1 MITLQQLLMTD
12 SDLSGGMQTGKG
24 TDGAQDF
31 LSLLAGALTDAT
43 GQGND
48 APLTLADL
56 KAAGSK
62 LSKVAQEAGGENTL
76 QAKIAN
82 LLSRQPALTG
92 DEPTAATPLDTLV
105 SGLVPVSKGDA
116 LKTLSAVKTQDD
128 SKSELSEEELAGLS
142 ALMAMLPHQQTAT
155 PVASGAT
162 GIGVTAKST
171 LNAAALSQNGA
182 GQQSMSTLLAGH
194 EKAQQA
200 STYQAQAQAQN
211 ADPSQPVNAPAT
223 PIVAAA
229 AEKQDLA
236 SSPSSTAPTATLA
249 PVISSNVTSHAAAT
263 VATAPVLSQP
273 LGTQEWQQSLSQH
286 ITLFTKQ
293 GQQTAELRLHP
304 EDLGQVQITLKLDD
318 NQAQL
323 QMVSAHS
330 HVRAALE
337 AALPV
342 LRTSLAES
350 GIQLAQSSVSSE
362 SFAGQQQSSS
372 QQQQQ
377 ASRSG
382 NTGGFNEESDEL
394 LPAPAALQSAAR
406 GNSAV
411 DIFA

>member
-1 MITLQQLLMTD
+1 MITLQQLLMSD
-12 SDLSGGMQTGKG
+12 SDLSGGTQTGKG

-31 LSLLAGALTDAT
+31 LSLLAGALSDAT
-43 GQGND
+43 GKGKD

-62 LSKVAQEAGGENTL
+62 LSKVAQDAKGDTTL
-76 QAKIAN
+76 QAKIAD
-82 LLSRQPALTG
+82 LLSRQTALNG
-92 DEPTAATPLDTLV
+92 DETSPVTSLDTLV
-105 SGLVPVSKGDA
+105 SGLVPLSKGDA
-116 LKTLSAVKTQDD
+116 LKTLNAANSKDD
-128 SKSELSEEELAGLS
+128 GKSELSEEELAGLS
-142 ALMAMLPHQQTAT
+142 ALMAMLPHQQQTTASRAAGSEG
-155 PVASGAT
+155 VSAT
-162 GIGVTAKST
+162 ST
-171 LNAAALSQNGA
+171 LNSATLSQNGA
-182 GQQSMSTLLAGH
+182 GQPSLNASAGSH
-194 EKAQQA
+194 DKAQSA
-200 STYQAQAQAQN
+200 TPYQNQVKNNEPALQG
-211 ADPSQPVNAPAT
+211 NAPAT
-223 PIVAAA
+223 PAVAAA
-229 AEKQDLA
+229 AEKQELA
-236 SSPSSTAPTATLA
+236 SSSSSSPTATLA
-249 PVISSNVTSHAAAT
+249 PIMSSHATSQTAAT
-263 VATAPVLSQP
+263 VASAPVLSQP
-273 LGTQEWQQSLSQH
+273 LGTHEWQQSLSQH

-304 EDLGQVQITLKLDD
+304 EDLGQVQISLKLDD

-342 LRTSLAES
+342 LRTSLAEN

-372 QQQQQ
+372 QQQHQ

-394 LPAPAALQSAAR
+394 LPVPAALQSAAR

>member
-1 MITLQQLLMTD
+1 MITLQQLLMSD
-12 SDLSGGMQTGKG
+12 SDLSGGTLTGKG

-43 GQGND
+43 GKGKD

-62 LSKVAQEAGGENTL
+62 LSKVAQDARGDTTL
-76 QAKIAN
+76 QAKIAD
-82 LLSRQPALTG
+82 LLSRQGTLNGNEALST
-92 DEPTAATPLDTLV
+92 TPLETLV
-105 SGLVPVSKGDA
+105 SGLTPLSKGDA
-116 LKTLSAVKTQDD
+116 LKTLNTASKDD

-142 ALMAMLPHQQTAT
+142 ALMAMLPHQQTSTAH
-155 PVASGAT
+155 AT
-162 GIGVTAKST
+162 GTDGITAKSVLSSAT
-171 LNAAALSQNGA
+171 LAQNGA
-182 GQQSMSTLLAGH
+182 GQSSQNTPLAGH
-194 EKAQQA
+194 DKALLSASYQSQA
-200 STYQAQAQAQN
+200 KHS
-211 ADPSQPVNAPAT
+211 DPALPDNAPAT
-223 PIVAAA
+223 PVVTVA
-229 AEKQDLA
+229 AEKHELA
-236 SSPSSTAPTATLA
+236 SASSSTSPTATLA
-249 PVISSNVTSHAAAT
+249 PVMSSHTTSQPAAT

-273 LGTQEWQQSLSQH
+273 LGTHEWQQSLSQH

-304 EDLGQVQITLKLDD
+304 EDLGQVQISLKLDD

-342 LRTSLAES
+342 LRTSLAEN

-362 SFAGQQQSSS
+362 SFAGQQQSFS

>member
-1 MITLQQLLMTD
+1 MITLQQLLMSD
-12 SDLSGGMQTGKG
+12 SDLSGGTQTGKG

-31 LSLLAGALTDAT
+31 LSLLAGALSDAT
-43 GQGND
+43 GKGKD

-62 LSKVAQEAGGENTL
+62 LSKVAQDAKGDTTL
-76 QAKIAN
+76 QAKIAD
-82 LLSRQPALTG
+82 LLSRQTALNG
-92 DEPTAATPLDTLV
+92 DETSPVTSLDTLV
-105 SGLVPVSKGDA
+105 SGLVPLSKGDA
-116 LKTLSAVKTQDD
+116 LKTLNAANSKDD
-128 SKSELSEEELAGLS
+128 GKSELSEEELAGLS
-142 ALMAMLPHQQTAT
+142 ALMAMLPHQQQTTASRAAGSEG
-155 PVASGAT
+155 VSAT
-162 GIGVTAKST
+162 ST
-171 LNAAALSQNGA
+171 LNSATLSQNCA
-182 GQQSMSTLLAGH
+182 GQTSLSASAGSHDKGQSSTP
-194 EKAQQA
+194 
-200 STYQAQAQAQN
+200 YQNQVKNNEPALQG
-211 ADPSQPVNAPAT
+211 NAPAT
-223 PIVAAA
+223 PAVAAA
-229 AEKQDLA
+229 AEKQELA
-236 SSPSSTAPTATLA
+236 SSSSSSSPTATLA
-249 PVISSNVTSHAAAT
+249 PIMSSHATSQTAAT

-273 LGTQEWQQSLSQH
+273 LGTHEWQQSLSQH

-304 EDLGQVQITLKLDD
+304 EDLGQVQISLKLDD

-342 LRTSLAES
+342 LRTSLAEN

-372 QQQQQ
+372 QQHQ

-382 NTGGFNEESDEL
+382 NTGGFNEESDEQ
-394 LPAPAALQSAAR
+394 LPVPAALQSAAR
-406 GNSAV
+406 GNGAV

>member
-1 MITLQQLLMTD
+1 MITLQQLLMSD
-12 SDLSGGMQTGKG
+12 SDLSGGTQTGKG
-24 TDGAQDF
+24 ADGAQDF
-31 LSLLAGALTDAT
+31 LSLLAGALSDAT
-43 GQGND
+43 GKGKD

-62 LSKVAQEAGGENTL
+62 LSKVAQDAKGDTTL
-76 QAKIAN
+76 QAKIAD
-82 LLSRQPALTG
+82 LLSRQPALNG
-92 DEPTAATPLDTLV
+92 DETSPVTSLDTLV
-105 SGLVPVSKGDA
+105 SGLVPLSKGDA
-116 LKTLSAVKTQDD
+116 LKTLNAANGKDD
-128 SKSELSEEELAGLS
+128 GKSELSEEELAGLS
-142 ALMAMLPHQQTAT
+142 ALMAMLPHQQQTTASR
-155 PVASGAT
+155 VAGNESVSAT
-162 GIGVTAKST
+162 ST
-171 LNAAALSQNGA
+171 LNSATLSQNGA
-182 GQQSMSTLLAGH
+182 GQPSLNSPPGSH
-194 EKAQQA
+194 DKAQS
-200 STYQAQAQAQN
+200 STPYQ
-211 ADPSQPVNAPAT
+211 SQVKNNEPAMQGNAPAT
-223 PIVAAA
+223 PAVAAA
-229 AEKQDLA
+229 TEKQELA
-236 SSPSSTAPTATLA
+236 SSSSSSSPTATLA
-249 PVISSNVTSHAAAT
+249 PIMSSHATSQTAAT
-263 VATAPVLSQP
+263 VAPAPVLSQP
-273 LGTQEWQQSLSQH
+273 LGTHEWQQSLSQH

-304 EDLGQVQITLKLDD
+304 EDLGQVQISLKLDD

-342 LRTSLAES
+342 LRTSLAEN

-372 QQQQQ
+372 QQQHQ

-394 LPAPAALQSAAR
+394 LPVPAALQSAAR

>member
-43 GQGND
+43 GHSND

-92 DEPTAATPLDTLV
+92 DEPTAAPPLETLV

-200 STYQAQAQAQN
+200 STYQAQAQN

>member
-43 GQGND
+43 GHSND

-92 DEPTAATPLDTLV
+92 DEPTAATPLETLV

-182 GQQSMSTLLAGH
+182 GQQSISTLLAGH

>member
-1 MITLQQLLMTD
+1 MITLQQLLMSD
-12 SDLSGGMQTGKG
+12 SDLSGGTQTGKG

-31 LSLLAGALTDAT
+31 LSLLAGALSDAT
-43 GQGND
+43 GKGKD

-62 LSKVAQEAGGENTL
+62 LSKVAQDAKGDTTL
-76 QAKIAN
+76 QAKIAD
-82 LLSRQPALTG
+82 LLSRQTALNG
-92 DEPTAATPLDTLV
+92 DETLPVTSLDTLV
-105 SGLVPVSKGDA
+105 SGLVPLSKGDA
-116 LKTLSAVKTQDD
+116 LKTLNAANSKDD
-128 SKSELSEEELAGLS
+128 GKSELSEEELAGLS
-142 ALMAMLPHQQTAT
+142 ALMAMLPHQQQTTASRAAGSEG
-155 PVASGAT
+155 VSAT
-162 GIGVTAKST
+162 ST
-171 LNAAALSQNGA
+171 LNSAMLSNGA
-182 GQQSMSTLLAGH
+182 GQPSLNASAGSH
-194 EKAQQA
+194 DKAQSA
-200 STYQAQAQAQN
+200 TPYQNQVKNHEPALQG
-211 ADPSQPVNAPAT
+211 NAPAT
-223 PIVAAA
+223 PAVAAA
-229 AEKQDLA
+229 AEKQELA
-236 SSPSSTAPTATLA
+236 SSSSSSSPTATLA
-249 PVISSNVTSHAAAT
+249 PIMSSHATSQTAAT
-263 VATAPVLSQP
+263 VASAPVLSQP
-273 LGTQEWQQSLSQH
+273 LGTHEWQQSLSQH

-304 EDLGQVQITLKLDD
+304 EDLGQVQISLKLDD

-342 LRTSLAES
+342 LRTSLAEN

-372 QQQQQ
+372 QQQHQ

-394 LPAPAALQSAAR
+394 LPVPAALQSAAR

>member
-1 MITLQQLLMTD
+1 MITLQQLLMSD
-12 SDLSGGMQTGKG
+12 SDLSGGTQTGKG

-31 LSLLAGALTDAT
+31 LSLLAGALSDAT
-43 GQGND
+43 GKGKD

-62 LSKVAQEAGGENTL
+62 LSKVAQDAKGNTTL
-76 QAKIAN
+76 QAKIAD
-82 LLSRQPALTG
+82 LLSRQTALNG
-92 DEPTAATPLDTLV
+92 DETLPVTSLDTLV
-105 SGLVPVSKGDA
+105 SGLVPLSKGDA
-116 LKTLSAVKTQDD
+116 LKTLNAANSKDD
-128 SKSELSEEELAGLS
+128 GKSELSEEELAGLS
-142 ALMAMLPHQQTAT
+142 ALMAMLPHQQQTTASRAAGSEG
-155 PVASGAT
+155 VSAT
-162 GIGVTAKST
+162 ST
-171 LNAAALSQNGA
+171 LNSAMLSNGA
-182 GQQSMSTLLAGH
+182 GQPSLNASAGSH
-194 EKAQQA
+194 DKAQSA
-200 STYQAQAQAQN
+200 TPYQNQVKNHEPALQG
-211 ADPSQPVNAPAT
+211 NAPAT
-223 PIVAAA
+223 PAVAAA
-229 AEKQDLA
+229 AEKQELA
-236 SSPSSTAPTATLA
+236 SSSSSSSPTATLA
-249 PVISSNVTSHAAAT
+249 PIMSSHATSQTAAT
-263 VATAPVLSQP
+263 VASAPVLSQP
-273 LGTQEWQQSLSQH
+273 LGTHEWQQSLSQH

-304 EDLGQVQITLKLDD
+304 EDLGQVQISLKLDD

-342 LRTSLAES
+342 LRTSLAEN

-372 QQQQQ
+372 QQQHQ

-394 LPAPAALQSAAR
+394 LPVPAALQSAAR

>member
-12 SDLSGGMQTGKG
+12 SDLSGGTQTGKG
-24 TDGAQDF
+24 AEGAQDF
-31 LSLLAGALTDAT
+31 LSLLAGALTDAS
-43 GQGND
+43 GQGKD

-62 LSKVAQEAGGENTL
+62 LSREAQQDAGETTL
-76 QAKIAN
+76 QAKIAD
-82 LLSRQPALTG
+82 LLSRQETLTADDDAAKTTALQ
-92 DEPTAATPLDTLV
+92 TLV
-105 SGLVPVSKGDA
+105 SGLMPTTHGDA
-116 LKTLSAVKTQDD
+116 LKTLTHASAIDD
-128 SKSELSEEELAGLS
+128 SKTDLSEDELAGLS

-155 PVASGAT
+155 PVTTQAT
-162 GIGVTAKST
+162 HVDGVTAQTSLTSALPQT
-171 LNAAALSQNGA
+171 LKNALPGKENNPPQAA
-182 GQQSMSTLLAGH
+182 
-194 EKAQQA
+194 
-200 STYQAQAQAQN
+200 
-211 ADPSQPVNAPAT
+211 SQPVAQTADAALPASVPVT
-223 PIVAAA
+223 PAVAAA
-229 AEKQDLA
+229 AEKQDIA
-236 SSPSSTAPTATLA
+236 SSASSTSPTATMA
-249 PVISSNVTSHAAAT
+249 PILSSHATSQPAAT
-263 VATAPVLSQP
+263 IATAPVLSQP
-273 LGTQEWQQSLSQH
+273 LGTSEWQQTLSQH

-304 EDLGQVQITLKLDD
+304 EDLGQVQISLKLDD

-323 QMVSAHS
+323 QMVSPHS

-350 GIQLAQSSVSSE
+350 GIQLSQSSVSSE

-382 NTGGFNEESDEL
+382 QHGAFNEESDEL
-394 LPAPAALQSAAR
+394 LPTPAALQSAAR
-406 GNSAV
+406 GNGAV

>member
-1 MITLQQLLMTD
+1 MITLQQLLMSD
-12 SDLSGGMQTGKG
+12 SDLSGGTQTGKG

-31 LSLLAGALTDAT
+31 LALLAGALSDAT
-43 GQGND
+43 GKGND

-62 LSKVAQEAGGENTL
+62 LSKVAQDAKGDTTL
-76 QAKIAN
+76 QAKIAD
-82 LLSRQPALTG
+82 LLSRQTALNG
-92 DEPTAATPLDTLV
+92 DETSSVTSLDTLV
-105 SGLVPVSKGDA
+105 SGLVPLSKGDA
-116 LKTLSAVKTQDD
+116 LKTLNAVNSKDD
-128 SKSELSEEELAGLS
+128 GKSELSEEELAGLS
-142 ALMAMLPHQQTAT
+142 ALMAMLPHQQTSTSRAAGSDGVSAT
-155 PVASGAT
+155 AT
-162 GIGVTAKST
+162 LSS
-171 LNAAALSQNGA
+171 AALTQNGA
-182 GQQSMSTLLAGH
+182 GQPSLNVLPGSH
-194 EKAQQA
+194 DKAQSAAPYQSQA
-200 STYQAQAQAQN
+200 KNS
-211 ADPSQPVNAPAT
+211 DPALSGNAPAT
-223 PIVAAA
+223 PAVAAT
-229 AEKQDLA
+229 AEKQELA
-236 SSPSSTAPTATLA
+236 SSSSSASPTATLA
-249 PVISSNVTSHAAAT
+249 PIMSSHATSQTAAT

-273 LGTQEWQQSLSQH
+273 LGTHEWQQSLSQH

-304 EDLGQVQITLKLDD
+304 EDLGQVQISLKLDD

-337 AALPV
+337 AALPL
-342 LRTSLAES
+342 LRTSLAEN

-372 QQQQQ
+372 QQQHQ

-382 NTGGFNEESDEL
+382 NTGGFNDESDEL
-394 LPAPAALQSAAR
+394 LPVPAALQSAAR

>member
-1 MITLQQLLMTD
+1 MITLQQLLMSD
-12 SDLSGGMQTGKG
+12 SDLSGGTQTGKG

-31 LSLLAGALTDAT
+31 LSLLAGALSDAT
-43 GQGND
+43 GKGKD

-62 LSKVAQEAGGENTL
+62 LSKVAQDAKGDTTL
-76 QAKIAN
+76 QAKIAD
-82 LLSRQPALTG
+82 LLSRQTALNG
-92 DEPTAATPLDTLV
+92 DETSPVTSLDTLV
-105 SGLVPVSKGDA
+105 SGLVPLSKGDA
-116 LKTLSAVKTQDD
+116 LKTLNAANSKDD
-128 SKSELSEEELAGLS
+128 GKSELSEEELAGLS
-142 ALMAMLPHQQTAT
+142 ALMAMLPHQQQTTASRAAGSEG
-155 PVASGAT
+155 VSAT
-162 GIGVTAKST
+162 ST
-171 LNAAALSQNGA
+171 LNSATLSNGA
-182 GQQSMSTLLAGH
+182 GQPSLNASAGSH
-194 EKAQQA
+194 DKAQSA
-200 STYQAQAQAQN
+200 TPYQNQVKNHEPALQG
-211 ADPSQPVNAPAT
+211 NAPAT
-223 PIVAAA
+223 PAVAAA
-229 AEKQDLA
+229 AEKQELA
-236 SSPSSTAPTATLA
+236 SSSSSSSPTATLA
-249 PVISSNVTSHAAAT
+249 PIMSSHATSQTAAS
-263 VATAPVLSQP
+263 APVLSQP
-273 LGTQEWQQSLSQH
+273 LGTHEWQQSLSQH

-304 EDLGQVQITLKLDD
+304 EDLGQVQISLKLDD

-342 LRTSLAES
+342 LRTSLAEN

-372 QQQQQ
+372 QQQHQ

-394 LPAPAALQSAAR
+394 LPVPAALQSAAR

>member
-1 MITLQQLLMTD
+1 MITLQQLLMSD
-12 SDLSGGMQTGKG
+12 SDLSGGTQTGKG

-31 LSLLAGALTDAT
+31 FSLLAGALSDAT
-43 GQGND
+43 GKGKD

-62 LSKVAQEAGGENTL
+62 LSKVAEDAKGDTTL
-76 QAKIAN
+76 QAKIAD
-82 LLSRQPALTG
+82 LLSRQTALNG
-92 DEPTAATPLDTLV
+92 DETSPVTSLDTLV
-105 SGLVPVSKGDA
+105 SGLVPLSKGDA
-116 LKTLSAVKTQDD
+116 LKTLNAANSKDD
-128 SKSELSEEELAGLS
+128 GKSELSEEELAGLS
-142 ALMAMLPHQQTAT
+142 ALMAMLPHQQQTTASRAAGSES
-155 PVASGAT
+155 VSAT
-162 GIGVTAKST
+162 ST
-171 LNAAALSQNGA
+171 LNSATLSQNGA
-182 GQQSMSTLLAGH
+182 GQPSLNASAGSH
-194 EKAQQA
+194 DKAQSA
-200 STYQAQAQAQN
+200 TPYQNQVKNNEPALQG
-211 ADPSQPVNAPAT
+211 NAPAT
-223 PIVAAA
+223 PAVAAA
-229 AEKQDLA
+229 AEKQELA
-236 SSPSSTAPTATLA
+236 SSSSSSSPTATLA
-249 PVISSNVTSHAAAT
+249 PIMSSHATSQTAAT
-263 VATAPVLSQP
+263 VASAPVLSQP
-273 LGTQEWQQSLSQH
+273 LGTHEWQQSLSQH

-304 EDLGQVQITLKLDD
+304 EDLGQVQISLKLDD

-342 LRTSLAES
+342 LRTSLAEN

-362 SFAGQQQSSS
+362 SFAGHQQSSS
-372 QQQQQ
+372 QQQHQ

-394 LPAPAALQSAAR
+394 LPVPAALQSAAR

>member
-200 STYQAQAQAQN
+200 STYQAQAQN

-236 SSPSSTAPTATLA
+236 SSPSSTAPTATLT

-350 GIQLAQSSVSSE
+350 GIQLAQSSISSE

-394 LPAPAALQSAAR
+394 LPAPAALQSSAR

>member
-31 LSLLAGALTDAT
+31 LSLLASALTDAT

-62 LSKVAQEAGGENTL
+62 LSKVAQETGGENTL

-142 ALMAMLPHQQTAT
+142 ALMAMLPHQQAAT

-162 GIGVTAKST
+162 GNGLTAKST
-171 LNAAALSQNGA
+171 LNAAALSQNGV
-182 GQQSMSTLLAGH
+182 GQQSMSTLLSGH
-194 EKAQQA
+194 EKVQQA
-200 STYQAQAQAQN
+200 STYQAQAQN

-394 LPAPAALQSAAR
+394 LPAPATLQSAAR

>member
-182 GQQSMSTLLAGH
+182 GQQSMSTPLAGH

-200 STYQAQAQAQN
+200 STYQAQAQN

-382 NTGGFNEESDEL
+382 NTSGFNDESDEL

>member
-76 QAKIAN
+76 QDKIAN

-92 DEPTAATPLDTLV
+92 DEPTAATPLETLV

-200 STYQAQAQAQN
+200 STYQAQAQN

-236 SSPSSTAPTATLA
+236 SSPPSTAPTATLA

-263 VATAPVLSQP
+263 VATAPILSQP

-382 NTGGFNEESDEL
+382 NTSGFNDESDEL

>member
-82 LLSRQPALTG
+82 LLSRQLALTG
-92 DEPTAATPLDTLV
+92 DEPTAATPLETLV

-200 STYQAQAQAQN
+200 STYQAQAQN

-382 NTGGFNEESDEL
+382 HTGGFNEESDEL

>member
-1 MITLQQLLMTD
+1 MITLQQLLMSD
-12 SDLSGGMQTGKG
+12 SDLSGGTQTGKG

-31 LSLLAGALTDAT
+31 LALLAGALSDAT
-43 GQGND
+43 GKGKD

-62 LSKVAQEAGGENTL
+62 LSHVAQDAKGDTTL
-76 QAKIAN
+76 QAKIAD
-82 LLSRQPALTG
+82 LLSRQTALNG
-92 DEPTAATPLDTLV
+92 DETAPVTSLDTLV
-105 SGLVPVSKGDA
+105 SGLVPLSKGDA
-116 LKTLSAVKTQDD
+116 LKTINAANSKDD
-128 SKSELSEEELAGLS
+128 GKSELSEEELAGLS
-142 ALMAMLPHQQTAT
+142 ALMAMLPHQQTTASRVAGSDGVSAT
-155 PVASGAT
+155 AT
-162 GIGVTAKST
+162 LST
-171 LNAAALSQNGA
+171 AALAQNGA
-182 GQQSMSTLLAGH
+182 GQPSLNALPGSH
-194 EKAQQA
+194 DKAQSAAPYQSQA
-200 STYQAQAQAQN
+200 KNS
-211 ADPSQPVNAPAT
+211 DPALSSNAPAT
-223 PIVAAA
+223 PVVAAT
-229 AEKQDLA
+229 AEKQELA
-236 SSPSSTAPTATLA
+236 SASSSSSPTATLA
-249 PVISSNVTSHAAAT
+249 PIMSSHATSQTAAT
-263 VATAPVLSQP
+263 VAPAPVLSQP
-273 LGTQEWQQSLSQH
+273 LGTHEWQQSLSQH

-304 EDLGQVQITLKLDD
+304 EDLGQVQISLKLDD

-342 LRTSLAES
+342 LRISLAEN

-372 QQQQQ
+372 QQQHQ

-394 LPAPAALQSAAR
+394 LPVPAALQSAAR

>member
-1 MITLQQLLMTD
+1 MITLQQLLMSD
-12 SDLSGGMQTGKG
+12 SDLSGGTQTGKG

-31 LSLLAGALTDAT
+31 LSLLAGALSDAT
-43 GQGND
+43 GKGKD

-62 LSKVAQEAGGENTL
+62 LSKVAQDAKGDTTL
-76 QAKIAN
+76 QAKIAD
-82 LLSRQPALTG
+82 LLSRQTALNG
-92 DEPTAATPLDTLV
+92 DETSPVTSLDTLV
-105 SGLVPVSKGDA
+105 SGLVPLSKGDA
-116 LKTLSAVKTQDD
+116 LKTLNAANTKDD
-128 SKSELSEEELAGLS
+128 GKSELSEEELAGLS
-142 ALMAMLPHQQTAT
+142 ALMAMLPHQQTTASRAAGSEGVSAT
-155 PVASGAT
+155 
-162 GIGVTAKST
+162 ST
-171 LNAAALSQNGA
+171 LNSATLSNGA
-182 GQQSMSTLLAGH
+182 GQPSLNASAGSH
-194 EKAQQA
+194 DKAQS
-200 STYQAQAQAQN
+200 STSYQNQVKNNEPALQG
-211 ADPSQPVNAPAT
+211 NAPAT
-223 PIVAAA
+223 PAAAAA
-229 AEKQDLA
+229 AEKQELA
-236 SSPSSTAPTATLA
+236 SSSSSSSPTATLA
-249 PVISSNVTSHAAAT
+249 PIMSSHATSQTAAT

-273 LGTQEWQQSLSQH
+273 LGTHEWQQSLSQH

-304 EDLGQVQITLKLDD
+304 EDLGQVQISLKLDD

-342 LRTSLAES
+342 LKTSLAEN

-372 QQQQQ
+372 QQQHQ

-394 LPAPAALQSAAR
+394 LPVPAALQSAAR

>member
-1 MITLQQLLMTD
+1 MITLQQLLMSD
-12 SDLSGGMQTGKG
+12 SDLSGGTQTGKG

-31 LSLLAGALTDAT
+31 LALLAGALSDTT
-43 GQGND
+43 GKGND

-62 LSKVAQEAGGENTL
+62 LSHVAQDAKGDTTL
-76 QAKIAN
+76 QAKIAD
-82 LLSRQPALTG
+82 LLSRQTALNG
-92 DEPTAATPLDTLV
+92 DETSSVTSLDTLV
-105 SGLVPVSKGDA
+105 SGLVPLSKGDA
-116 LKTLSAVKTQDD
+116 LKTLNAVNSKDD
-128 SKSELSEEELAGLS
+128 GKSELSEEELAGLS
-142 ALMAMLPHQQTAT
+142 ALMAMLPHQQTSTSRAAGSDGVSAT
-155 PVASGAT
+155 AT
-162 GIGVTAKST
+162 LSS
-171 LNAAALSQNGA
+171 AALTQNGA
-182 GQQSMSTLLAGH
+182 GQPSLNALPGSHDKALSAAPYQS
-194 EKAQQA
+194 QA
-200 STYQAQAQAQN
+200 KNS
-211 ADPSQPVNAPAT
+211 DPALSGNAPAT
-223 PIVAAA
+223 PAVAAT
-229 AEKQDLA
+229 AEKQELA
-236 SSPSSTAPTATLA
+236 SSSSSASPTATLA
-249 PVISSNVTSHAAAT
+249 PIMSSHTTSQTAAT

-273 LGTQEWQQSLSQH
+273 LGTHEWQQSLSQH

-304 EDLGQVQITLKLDD
+304 EDLGQVQISLKLDD

-342 LRTSLAES
+342 LRTSLAEN

-372 QQQQQ
+372 QQQHQ

-382 NTGGFNEESDEL
+382 NTGGFNDESDEL
-394 LPAPAALQSAAR
+394 LPVPAALQFAAR

>member
-1 MITLQQLLMTD
+1 MITLQQLLMSD
-12 SDLSGGMQTGKG
+12 SDLSGGTQTVKG

-31 LSLLAGALTDAT
+31 LALLAGALSDAT
-43 GQGND
+43 GKGND

-62 LSKVAQEAGGENTL
+62 LSHVAQDAKGDTTL
-76 QAKIAN
+76 QAKIAD
-82 LLSRQPALTG
+82 LLSRQTALNG
-92 DEPTAATPLDTLV
+92 DETSSVTSLDTLV
-105 SGLVPVSKGDA
+105 SGLVPLSKGDA
-116 LKTLSAVKTQDD
+116 LKTLNAVNSKDD
-128 SKSELSEEELAGLS
+128 GKSELSEEELAGLS
-142 ALMAMLPHQQTAT
+142 ALMAMLPHQQTSTSRAAGSDGVSAT
-155 PVASGAT
+155 AT
-162 GIGVTAKST
+162 LSS
-171 LNAAALSQNGA
+171 AALTQNGA
-182 GQQSMSTLLAGH
+182 GQPSLNALPGSH
-194 EKAQQA
+194 DKAQSAAPYQSQA
-200 STYQAQAQAQN
+200 KNS
-211 ADPSQPVNAPAT
+211 DPALSGNAPAT
-223 PIVAAA
+223 PAVAAT
-229 AEKQDLA
+229 AEKQELA
-236 SSPSSTAPTATLA
+236 SSSSSASPTATLA
-249 PVISSNVTSHAAAT
+249 PIMSSHATSQTAAT

-273 LGTQEWQQSLSQH
+273 LGTHEWQQSLSQH

-304 EDLGQVQITLKLDD
+304 EDLGQVQISLKLDD

-342 LRTSLAES
+342 LRTSLAEN

-372 QQQQQ
+372 QQQHQ

-382 NTGGFNEESDEL
+382 NTGGFNDESDEL
-394 LPAPAALQSAAR
+394 LPVPAALQSAAR

>member
-76 QAKIAN
+76 QDKIAN

-92 DEPTAATPLDTLV
+92 DEPTAATPLETLV

-171 LNAAALSQNGA
+171 LNAAALSQNGV

-200 STYQAQAQAQN
+200 STYQAQAQN

-323 QMVSAHS
+323 QMVSSHS

>member
-1 MITLQQLLMTD
+1 MITLQQLLMSD
-12 SDLSGGMQTGKG
+12 SDLSGGTQTGKG

-31 LSLLAGALTDAT
+31 LSLLAGALSDAT
-43 GQGND
+43 GKGKD

-62 LSKVAQEAGGENTL
+62 LSKVAQDAKGDTTL
-76 QAKIAN
+76 QAKIAD
-82 LLSRQPALTG
+82 LLSRQTALNG
-92 DEPTAATPLDTLV
+92 DETSPVTSLDTLV
-105 SGLVPVSKGDA
+105 SGLVPLSKGDA
-116 LKTLSAVKTQDD
+116 LKTLNAANSKDD
-128 SKSELSEEELAGLS
+128 GKSELSEEELAGLS
-142 ALMAMLPHQQTAT
+142 ALMAMLPHQQTTASRAAGSEGVSAT
-155 PVASGAT
+155 
-162 GIGVTAKST
+162 ST
-171 LNAAALSQNGA
+171 LSSATLSQNGVGQPSLNASA
-182 GQQSMSTLLAGH
+182 GSH
-194 EKAQQA
+194 DKAQSSTPYQSQA
-200 STYQAQAQAQN
+200 KTNEPALSGN
-211 ADPSQPVNAPAT
+211 MPAT
-223 PIVAAA
+223 PAVAAA
-229 AEKQDLA
+229 AEKQELA
-236 SSPSSTAPTATLA
+236 SSSSSSPTATLA
-249 PVISSNVTSHAAAT
+249 PIMSSHATSQTAAT

-273 LGTQEWQQSLSQH
+273 LGTHEWQQSLSQH

-304 EDLGQVQITLKLDD
+304 EDLGQVQISLKLDD

-342 LRTSLAES
+342 LRTSLAEN

-372 QQQQQ
+372 QQHQ

-394 LPAPAALQSAAR
+394 LPVPSALQSAAR

>member
-1 MITLQQLLMTD
+1 MITLQQLLMSD
-12 SDLSGGMQTGKG
+12 SDLSGGTQTGKG

-31 LSLLAGALTDAT
+31 LALLAGALSDAT
-43 GQGND
+43 GKGKD

-62 LSKVAQEAGGENTL
+62 LSKVAQDAKGDTTL
-76 QAKIAN
+76 QAKIAD
-82 LLSRQPALTG
+82 LLSRQTALNG
-92 DEPTAATPLDTLV
+92 DETSPVAPLDTLV
-105 SGLVPVSKGDA
+105 SGLVPLSKGDA
-116 LKTLSAVKTQDD
+116 LKTLNVANSKDD
-128 SKSELSEEELAGLS
+128 GKSELSEEELAGLS
-142 ALMAMLPHQQTAT
+142 ALMAMLPHQQTSTSRAAGSDGVSAT
-155 PVASGAT
+155 AT
-162 GIGVTAKST
+162 
-171 LNAAALSQNGA
+171 LSSAPLAQNGA
-182 GQQSMSTLLAGH
+182 GQPSLNALPGSHDKALSSAPYQS
-194 EKAQQA
+194 QA
-200 STYQAQAQAQN
+200 KNS
-211 ADPSQPVNAPAT
+211 DPAPSGNAPAT
-223 PIVAAA
+223 PAVAAT
-229 AEKQDLA
+229 AEKQEFASA
-236 SSPSSTAPTATLA
+236 SSSSSPTATLA
-249 PVISSNVTSHAAAT
+249 PIMSSHATSQTAAT

-273 LGTQEWQQSLSQH
+273 LGTHEWQQSLSQH

-304 EDLGQVQITLKLDD
+304 EDLGQVQISLKLDD

-342 LRTSLAES
+342 LRTSLAEN
-350 GIQLAQSSVSSE
+350 GIQLSQSSVSSE

-372 QQQQQ
+372 QQQHQ

-394 LPAPAALQSAAR
+394 LAVPAALQSAAR

>member
-1 MITLQQLLMTD
+1 MITLQQLLMSD
-12 SDLSGGMQTGKG
+12 SDLSGGTQTGKG

-31 LSLLAGALTDAT
+31 LALLAGALSDAT
-43 GQGND
+43 GKGND

-62 LSKVAQEAGGENTL
+62 LSHVAQDAKGDTTL
-76 QAKIAN
+76 QAKIAD
-82 LLSRQPALTG
+82 LLSRQTALNG
-92 DEPTAATPLDTLV
+92 DETSSVTSFDTRV
-105 SGLVPVSKGDA
+105 SGLVPLSKGDA
-116 LKTLSAVKTQDD
+116 LKTLNAVNSKDD
-128 SKSELSEEELAGLS
+128 GKSELSEEELAGLS
-142 ALMAMLPHQQTAT
+142 ALMAMLPHQQTSTSRAAGSDGVSAT
-155 PVASGAT
+155 AT
-162 GIGVTAKST
+162 LSSAT
-171 LNAAALSQNGA
+171 LTQNGA
-182 GQQSMSTLLAGH
+182 GQPSLNALPGSH
-194 EKAQQA
+194 DKAQSA
-200 STYQAQAQAQN
+200 APYQSRAKN
-211 ADPSQPVNAPAT
+211 SDPALSGNAPAT
-223 PIVAAA
+223 PAVAAT
-229 AEKQDLA
+229 AEKQELA
-236 SSPSSTAPTATLA
+236 SSSSSASPTATLA
-249 PVISSNVTSHAAAT
+249 PIMSSHATSQTAAT

-273 LGTQEWQQSLSQH
+273 LGTHEWQQSLSQH

-304 EDLGQVQITLKLDD
+304 EDLGQVQISLKLDD

-342 LRTSLAES
+342 LRTSLAEN

-362 SFAGQQQSSS
+362 SFAGQQQQSSS
-372 QQQQQ
+372 QQQHQ

-382 NTGGFNEESDEL
+382 NTGGFNDEIDEL
-394 LPAPAALQSAAR
+394 LPVPAALQSAAR

>member
-43 GQGND
+43 GHSND

-92 DEPTAATPLDTLV
+92 DEPTAATPLETLV
-105 SGLVPVSKGDA
+105 SGLLPVSKGDV

-200 STYQAQAQAQN
+200 STYQAQAQN

>member
-62 LSKVAQEAGGENTL
+62 LSKVAQETGGENTL

-200 STYQAQAQAQN
+200 STYQAQAQN

-249 PVISSNVTSHAAAT
+249 PVISSNVTSHTAAT